1 MAKRIKRELFDP
13 PNIEDTPKWFQ
24 KATKGIFA
32 KDKPKSKPKS
42 PPRDPYIPETPEAW
56 AVEGSTLD
64 KPSKE
69 WADWVD
75 KEGKAAGF
83 RGAKSPKKI
92 AKKPYKR
99 NK

>member
-1 MAKRIKRELFDP
+1 MAKKILTQDEKNAALENKYNPSYDP
-13 PNIEDTPKWFQ
+13 GLDAV
-24 KATKGIFA
+24 KATA
-32 KDKPKSKPKS
+32 KKTN
-42 PPRDPYIPETPEAW
+42 PESW
-56 AVEGSTLD
+56 AAEGSTLA

-99 NK
+99 K